1 MLRAL
6 AMNFTARDYEVVQA
20 RTGTEALTSA
30 ARDRPDLIVLDLG
43 LPDVS
48 GVDVIRGVRAH
59 AETPIIVLSAR
70 IGSPDKVQALD
81 LGADDYVTKPF
92 SMQELLARV
101 RAVTRRTEPAVSRQ
115 HLSSWERSRST
126 PRPPPPPAPTANAFI
141 SRRPSGIC

>member
-1 MLRAL
+1 
-6 AMNFTARDYEVVQA
+6 MNFTARDYEVVQA

-70 IGSPDKVQALD
+70 VGSPDKVQALD

-101 RAVTRRTEPAVSRQ
+101 RAVTRRAEPAVGAAPYPARR
-115 HLSSWERSRST
+115 HHGR
-126 PRPPPPPAPTANAFI
+126 PRGHHRHPVQ
-141 SRRPSGIC
+141 RRAHPSHADRVASADGAHA